1 MSVFIMVYNMG
12 IDAGGT
18 YTDAVL
24 IRESDGVVVAASKS
38 FTTYPDPID
47 GIKDVLHRFD
57 PALLK
62 EVTVVSLSTTLST
75 NTVLEDTGFPVG
87 LILVGEYKLPE
98 ALPAQYYCVVSGGH
112 DSNGEELDP
121 LDIDAVRSF
130 ALSVQDKVS
139 AFAVSSLFS
148 MRNADHELSVKK
160 EIFELTGQS
169 VVCGHELS
177 QDLGAYE
184 RAITA
189 FLNARLIPVT
199 SYFIKSVSLE
209 LQNLEMNATL
219 LMLKCDGSAVS
230 IDEALEKPIE
240 MIFSGPA
247 ASLMGASYLSDLET
261 CAMIDIGGTSTDV
274 AFLENGLPKMDE
286 SGACVGGW
294 STRVKAIRMNTIAT
308 GGDSHVYS
316 IEEPNQTIYLG
327 PHRMIPLCRAAVLY
341 DGFLQRLE
349 KAKMPARKF
358 ISEFISPGVF
368 FVRTQNEPI
377 ELTTIEE
384 LHLDLI
390 DRDFPISWN
399 DLFERLNGKM
409 PMSSALTSLIQK
421 RLIQAIGFTP
431 TDALHITGDFTEW
444 DVRASLV
451 GAQKIERL
459 VHKNPTDLALYVK
472 NRVAKNMAAAL
483 IEYLVPGITNKEVE
497 KVLSGKYH
505 TQFAVSIP
513 IVLIGASSRVYADEL
528 RQLIIGDFLTP
539 EFSEV
544 GNAVGALVGQ
554 GIYRTEVLVKMHRA
568 KEGLKDIV
576 EYLVFHEGER
586 QIFLDVS
593 TAIENAIKIG
603 NETVFSKM
611 RKSGLKEEQISIT
624 HSQKEFAVESGSPIE
639 MKFAFIGVAT
649 HRKLKNLNN
658 IPDFVK
664 FINPEKRYRS

>member
-1 MSVFIMVYNMG
+1 MVYNMG

-18 YTDAVL
+18 YTDAAI
-24 IRESDGVVVAASKS
+24 IRESDGVVVASSKA
-38 FTTYPDPID
+38 FTTYPDPIG
-47 GIKDVLHRFD
+47 GIKDVLCLFE

-87 LILVGEYKLPE
+87 LILIGDYKLPE
-98 ALPAQYYCVVSGGH
+98 AMPAQYYCVVAGGH
-112 DSNGEELDP
+112 DSNGEEIHP
-121 LDIDAVRSF
+121 LDIEAVRSF

-148 MRNADHELSVKK
+148 MRNADHELAVKK

-177 QDLGAYE
+177 QDLGAYD

-199 SYFIKSVSLE
+199 DYFIKSVSKE
-209 LQNLEMNATL
+209 LQNLEMDAVL
-219 LMLKCDGSAVS
+219 LMLKCDGSAVG

-247 ASLMGASYLSDLET
+247 ASLMGASYLSGLGT

-274 AFLENGLPKMDE
+274 ALLENSLPIMDD

-294 STRVKAIRMNTIAT
+294 STRVKAIRMNTVAT
-308 GGDSHVYS
+308 GGDSHVFS
-316 IEEPNQTIYLG
+316 IEEPNMTIYIG
-327 PHRMIPLCRAAVLY
+327 PHRMIPLCRASILY
-341 DGFLQRLE
+341 DGFLKKLE
-349 KAKMPARKF
+349 NTKLPPRKF
-358 ISEFISPGVF
+358 ISEFISPAVF
-368 FVRTQNEPI
+368 FVRTKNVPI
-377 ELTTIEE
+377 ELTSLEE
-384 LHLDLI
+384 IHLDLI
-390 DRDFPISWN
+390 DSDFPISWS
-399 DLFERLNGKM
+399 DLFDRLDGKM
-409 PMSSALTSLIQK
+409 PMTSALESLVQK

-431 TDALHITGDFTEW
+431 TDALHITGDFNEW
-444 DVRASLV
+444 DAQASLI
-451 GAQKIERL
+451 GAQKIDRL
-459 VHKNPTDLALYVK
+459 TRKNPQELALYVK

-483 IEYLVPGITNKEVE
+483 IEYLVPGILNRDVE
-497 KVLSGKYH
+497 KILSGKYH
-505 TQFAVSIP
+505 TQFAVSTP

-528 RQLIIGDFLTP
+528 RHLIHGEFLTP
-539 EFSEV
+539 PFSDV

-554 GIYRTEVLVKMHRA
+554 GVYRTEVLVKMNKL
-568 KEGLKDIV
+568 KEGNKDAV

-586 QIFLDVS
+586 QIFLDSS
-593 TAIENAIKIG
+593 TAIENAIQIG
-603 NETVFSKM
+603 KESVFSKM
-611 RKSGLKEEQISIT
+611 RKSGLKEDQISIS
-624 HSQKEFAVESGSPIE
+624 HSQKELFADSGSPLE

-649 HRKLKNLNN
+649 HRNLQSLSH

-664 FINPEKRYRS
+664 FINPEKKYR